1 MYFFKFISKCQDFVR
16 FDHYT
21 INQEVIKLEIEI
33 KPEDLSLFLDKIGPN
48 NINRIEVFG
57 IKDDESREKID
68 LSEYL
73 KKLDH
78 LV

>member
-1 MYFFKFISKCQDFVR
+1 M
-16 FDHYT
+16 
-21 INQEVIKLEIEI
+21 EIEI
-33 KPEDLSLFLDKIGPN
+33 KPEDLSLFLDKIGSN

-57 IKDDESREKID
+57 IKDDGSREKID

>member
-1 MYFFKFISKCQDFVR
+1 MNL
-16 FDHYT
+16 T
-21 INQEVIKLEIEI
+21 IFSMEVIKLEIEI

-57 IKDDESREKID
+57 IKDDGSREKID

>member
-1 MYFFKFISKCQDFVR
+1 M
-16 FDHYT
+16 
-21 INQEVIKLEIEI
+21 EIEI
-33 KPEDLSLFLDKIGPN
+33 KPEDLSIFLEKIGPD

-57 IKDDESREKID
+57 INDDGSREKVNI
-68 LSEYL
+68 SEYF

>member
-1 MYFFKFISKCQDFVR
+1 M
-16 FDHYT
+16 
-21 INQEVIKLEIEI
+21 EIEI

-57 IKDDESREKID
+57 IKDDGSREKID